1 MGLLVF
7 VVAVHELMVV
17 DLPEFEMHV
26 RQVGERLGPVSEVE
40 CHGLVHKAEGITSD
54 RLAAGSEAKPD
65 KAN

>member
-26 RQVGERLGPVSEVE
+26 RQVGERLGSVSKVE
-40 CHGLVHKAEGITSD
+40 CHGLVHKAEGVGED
-54 RLAAGSEAKPD
+54 RLSPGEGAKGEEA
-65 KAN
+65 